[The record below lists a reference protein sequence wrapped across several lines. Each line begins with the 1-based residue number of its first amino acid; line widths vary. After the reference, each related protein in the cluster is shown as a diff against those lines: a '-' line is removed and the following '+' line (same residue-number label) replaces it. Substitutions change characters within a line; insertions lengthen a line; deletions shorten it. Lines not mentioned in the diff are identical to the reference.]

1 MKKTAALLLA
11 AALLA
16 SCKSLPDK
24 PVQQTMYDFGP
35 TPVAEGSAPA
45 DRVPLVLPDVQ
56 AEGVLETNA
65 LLYRLAYEDPHQL
78 RPYAFAR
85 WTAEP
90 GVLLRQRL
98 QEVLGRDR
106 VVLDNAAAGTLT
118 RRGGPPPPML
128 RIELQE
134 FSHVFD
140 GPRDSRGVL
149 RLRATLVQRDGG
161 DVRVVA
167 QRSFQVQRPAPS
179 PDAAGGVRAL
189 TAAVDAAAQE
199 LAGWLRR
206 P

>member
-1 MKKTAALLLA
+1 MKKTAVLLLA
-11 AALLA
+11 AVLLA

-24 PVQQTMYDFGP
+24 PVQQTLYDFGP
-35 TPVAEGSAPA
+35 PRVAEGSAPV

-56 AEGVLETNA
+56 AEGVLETSA

-90 GVLLRQRL
+90 GVLLRLRL
-98 QEVLGRDR
+98 QEILGRER
-106 VVLDNAAAGTLT
+106 VVLDSGASAMLT

-128 RIELQE
+128 RVELEE

-140 GPRDSRGVL
+140 SPRESRGML
-149 RLRATLVQRDGG
+149 RLRATLLQREGG
-161 DVRVVA
+161 NSRVVA
-167 QRSFQVQRPAPS
+167 QRSFQVQRPAPT

-189 TAAVDAAAQE
+189 TAAVDAVAQE
-199 LAGWLRR
+199 LAGWLRQ